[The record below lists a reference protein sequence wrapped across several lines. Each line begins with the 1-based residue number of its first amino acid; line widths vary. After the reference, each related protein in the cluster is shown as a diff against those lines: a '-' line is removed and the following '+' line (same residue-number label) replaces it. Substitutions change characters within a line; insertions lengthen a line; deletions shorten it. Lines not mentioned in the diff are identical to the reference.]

1 MYRTQQGRD
10 KHRVEYNIN
19 EIQPGRSSVIK
30 TVIIRYVQNT
40 TRKRLAPSRIQ
51 H

>member
-19 EIQPGRSSVIK
+19 EIPPGRSSVIK
-30 TVIIRYVQNT
+30 TVIVRYVQNT
-40 TRKRLAPSRIQ
+40 NINPLRTLYI
-51 H
+51 

>member
-19 EIQPGRSSVIK
+19 EIQVGRSSVIK
-30 TVIIRYVQNT
+30 TVIVRYVQNT
-40 TRKRLAPSRIQ
+40 NKEEISTE
-51 H
+51 